1 VAEFEIIT
9 DLEPGRE
16 IWERVIPRQSL
27 TDLWEVRDC
36 FQRFFRRPAAFVVG
50 REGDIVTGFLPLSWI
65 VESGV
70 WGYFPG
76 ETWQGKTWLEQNR
89 ITFRDPG
96 VLSGLLRRVPGP
108 CRIRYLLPYP
118 GAEAVDETGYLFSPP
133 ACNYEFDGYLA
144 EFSSKSR
151 RRLRKELD
159 AFSARGLE
167 FRYDRPE
174 DFDLIVE
181 MNISR
186 FGESSYFSDRR
197 FLESFRRLAGLLRE
211 RGWMRMTTVLVE
223 GRPAACDL
231 GAVYNGIYTLLAGGT
246 DADFPG
252 VAKVINLHHIERA
265 CRDHYDLVDFLCGDF
280 SWKTL
285 FHLDPRPLYLI
296 ASPGPVSDE
305 V

>member
-1 VAEFEIIT
+1 MPQFEIIT

-16 IWERVIPRQSL
+16 IWERVIPRESL

-36 FQRFFRRPAAFVVG
+36 FQRCFGRPAAFVVG
-50 REGDIVTGFLPLSWI
+50 REGDDVTGFLPLSWI
-65 VESGV
+65 EETGL

-76 ETWQGKTWLEQNR
+76 ETWQGKTWLEGNR
-89 ITFRDPG
+89 IPARDPE
-96 VLSGLLRRVPGP
+96 VLAGLLRRLPGP
-108 CRIRYLLPYP
+108 CKIRYLLPYP
-118 GAEAVDETGYLFSPP
+118 GAEEVDETGYLFSPP
-133 ACNYEFDGYLA
+133 AYDFRFDNYLA

-159 AFSARGLE
+159 AFEERGLE

-186 FGESSYFSDRR
+186 FGESSYFADPR
-197 FLESFRRLAGLLRE
+197 FTESFRLLAGLLRE
-211 RGWMRMTTVLVE
+211 RSWARLTTVLVE

-231 GAVYNGIYTLLAGGT
+231 GAVYNGVYTLLAGGT
-246 DADFPG
+246 AGDFPG

-265 CRDHYDLVDFLCGDF
+265 CREKLRLVDFLCGDF

-285 FHLDPRPLYLI
+285 FHLSPRPLYLLS
-296 ASPGPVSDE
+296 AAPVDE
-305 V
+305 N